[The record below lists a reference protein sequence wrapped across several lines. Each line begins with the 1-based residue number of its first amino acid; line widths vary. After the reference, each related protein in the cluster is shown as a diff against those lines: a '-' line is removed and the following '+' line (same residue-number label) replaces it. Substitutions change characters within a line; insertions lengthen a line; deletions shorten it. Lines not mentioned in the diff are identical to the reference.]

1 MAKSKKPFVV
11 ELEAKVVVMAFDEA
25 SARTK
30 VERTFARQRAI
41 GTDVAATGHVWT
53 YYTSRRDEYPVPLD
67 GDPEPRPS

>member
-30 VERTFARQRAI
+30 VERAFARDRSVGA
-41 GTDVAATGHVWT
+41 DVAATGHVWT
-53 YYTSRRDEYPVPLD
+53 YYAGRREEYPGSLD
-67 GDPEPRPS
+67 AEPELRSS